1 MKKVALFLINIYR
14 KYLSG
19 LKGSPSCRY
28 YPTCSAYTY
37 TAIEEWGFFVGV
49 IMGMLRILR
58 CNPLFKGG
66 IDHVPLRGRK
76 KRSPE
81 GYIVYYSIAPE
92 GYSPT
97 FPNKRNGIR
106 EIRGKEKKVKN
117 EN

>member
-1 MKKVALFLINIYR
+1 MKKIALFLINIYR

-81 GYIVYYSIAPE
+81 GYIVYYAIAPE
-92 GYSPT
+92 GYRPT
-97 FPNKRNGIR
+97 VLNEKRRCSGYKWKGKNK
-106 EIRGKEKKVKN
+106 K
-117 EN
+117 